1 MGSSQIL
8 KAVIDT
14 NIFVS
19 GILYGGNAQSV
30 LRLFEE
36 ARIKIIIS
44 PAILTEILVTLKKFA
59 VPEGVLDDL
68 SELVQ
73 SKAHK
78 VMPRERVRVCRDPKD
93 NMLLEAASAGR
104 ADYLVTGD
112 KDLLTL
118 GSYGATLIV
127 TPSEFLDI
135 EKSGFLP

>member
-1 MGSSQIL
+1 MGLSQIP
-8 KAVIDT
+8 KTVIDT

-36 ARIKIIIS
+36 ARIEIIIS

-59 VPEGVLDDL
+59 VPEEVIDDL

-73 SKAHK
+73 GKAHK
-78 VMPRERVRVCRDPKD
+78 VMPRERVRVSRDPDD
-93 NMLLEAASAGR
+93 NMLLEAAGAGR
-104 ADYLVTGD
+104 ADFLVTGD

-118 GSYGATLIV
+118 GSYGVTLIV
-127 TPSEFLDI
+127 TPREFLEI
-135 EKSGFLP
+135 VRI